1 MRHGALLKSK
11 LIRSQFI
18 FVEVMNGFEKTMAS
32 LLFIGWFFNNITA
45 IKPDLVYYV
54 LFKKL
59 NNISKK
65 ADL

>member
-1 MRHGALLKSK
+1 
-11 LIRSQFI
+11 
-18 FVEVMNGFEKTMAS
+18 MNGFEKTMAS